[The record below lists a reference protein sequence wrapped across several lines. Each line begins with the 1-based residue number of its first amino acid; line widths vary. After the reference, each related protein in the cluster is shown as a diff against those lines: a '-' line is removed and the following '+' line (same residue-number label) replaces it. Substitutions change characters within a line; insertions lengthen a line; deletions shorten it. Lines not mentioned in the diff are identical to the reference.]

1 MSPNT
6 YTPIIIV
13 FIFVHLY
20 CLTLLTSSQYD
31 SIECIPSEREALLRF
46 KHHLIEPLN
55 RLSSWNV
62 SNPNCCQ
69 WDYVVC
75 SNVTSHVFQLHL
87 NTSRDAFYYH
97 GYLNSVAF
105 GRSMFSGEINDSVV
119 ELKHL
124 NYLNLS
130 GNDFGGHLTNQL
142 EMFKNLESLSLFN
155 NLITGEIPQS
165 LAKLQSL
172 RYMTLTKNQL
182 SGNPFKTLGLFPKLL
197 SLSIDDNL
205 FQGIVQEDDLVNF
218 TALRVLQVSG
228 NNFTLK
234 VHPSWQQKFQLIV
247 LRMNSWKLGPSFP
260 SWIQ

>member
-1 MSPNT
+1 
-6 YTPIIIV
+6 
-13 FIFVHLY
+13 
-20 CLTLLTSSQYD
+20 
-31 SIECIPSEREALLRF
+31 
-46 KHHLIEPLN
+46 
-55 RLSSWNV
+55 
-62 SNPNCCQ
+62 
-69 WDYVVC
+69 
-75 SNVTSHVFQLHL
+75 
-87 NTSRDAFYYH
+87 
-97 GYLNSVAF
+97 
-105 GRSMFSGEINDSVV
+105 
-119 ELKHL
+119 
-124 NYLNLS
+124 
-130 GNDFGGHLTNQL
+130 
-142 EMFKNLESLSLFN
+142 MFKNLESLSLFN